1 MLLGDNVQQPGSRAV
16 SAVGNAL
23 GVDASAVPANS
34 DAERM
39 TRKAT
44 GAIGTVAA
52 LAPGASSMLAAGV
65 GAGVGDAAGRAAPD
79 WASPAAELAGNVL
92 GGAATIPLSKAT
104 GHVGS
109 SIAGTTGGLSPE
121 IAQLAQ
127 KARDVYGIN
136 LNAADLSGNS
146 IVRIANDQSS
156 KLPLSGAAPAA
167 AAKLDSWQRAVSHQ
181 MGEDAARFTPDV
193 MSGAA
198 KRIGDVFDDVASRT
212 TIKADQPL
220 LTDLGRIQSEAQQVL
235 PSSEHGPIETQ
246 LNNILDA
253 AAKGGGGISGETY
266 QALTRQGAPLQR
278 AAKSADPNVA
288 YYARQV
294 RDALDDA
301 FQRSAAPEDQAALGK
316 ARGQYRAMKTI
327 EDSVEKSVDGAIS
340 PALLMQQVRSASSKF
355 DSSNGGMA
363 YTGGGAMGDLA
374 RIGQLL
380 KPAQNSGTPD
390 RLLINSLLGGGAV
403 AGAMANPLSLA
414 TIPVGLAANRLVGG
428 YLRSPGF
435 ANRAINNSLA
445 PKQPPSMLGN
455 AASVPFLGY
464 NALAPNNRATKP

>member
-1 MLLGDNVQQPGSRAV
+1 LGDNVQQPGSRAV

-92 GGAATIPLSKAT
+92 GGAA
-104 GHVGS
+104 
-109 SIAGTTGGLSPE
+109 TGGLSPE